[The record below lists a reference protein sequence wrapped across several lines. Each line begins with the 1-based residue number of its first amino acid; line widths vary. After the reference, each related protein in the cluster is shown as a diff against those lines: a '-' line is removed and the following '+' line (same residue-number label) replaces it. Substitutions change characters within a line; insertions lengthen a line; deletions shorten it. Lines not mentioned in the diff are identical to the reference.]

1 MKKNFVYVLSVLF
14 VASAMMAQVPAQATT
29 SKTTNTYTKT
39 VPHTKK
45 TFTGKTKRDLI
56 EKKVTVTTKTKRT
69 QKEVPLKDAHK
80 KY

>member
-1 MKKNFVYVLSVLF
+1 MKKTFIYGLSVLA
-14 VASAMMAQVPAQATT
+14 VASVMLVQVPAQAIT

-45 TFTGKTKRDLI
+45 TLTGKTKKNLI

-69 QKEVPLKDAHK
+69 QKEVPLKKEEK
-80 KY
+80 K